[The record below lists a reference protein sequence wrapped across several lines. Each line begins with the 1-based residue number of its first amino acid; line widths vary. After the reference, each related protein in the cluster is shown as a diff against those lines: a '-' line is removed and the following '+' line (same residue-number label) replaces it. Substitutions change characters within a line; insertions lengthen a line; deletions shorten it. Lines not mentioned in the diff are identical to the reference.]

1 MKMKPDTKPMRTHIE
16 IKIKMLR
23 MGMGMQMQMQM
34 ARNLEIA
41 GGADRSL
48 PLRGERRVR
57 PYANFAFCLEPTL
70 HDVATGLLTSV
81 ATDCAFSV
89 GTALSRAVRDRAV
102 VINFLLLSVVCRP
115 PRPLPCNLVE

>member
-1 MKMKPDTKPMRTHIE
+1 MRTHIE

-23 MGMGMQMQMQM
+23 MGIDMQMQM

-41 GGADRSL
+41 GADRSL
-48 PLRGERRVR
+48 PLRDERRVR
-57 PYANFAFCLEPTL
+57 PYADFPFCLEPTL

-81 ATDCAFSV
+81 AMDCAFSV

-115 PRPLPCNLVE
+115 PRPLPCIFVE

>member
-1 MKMKPDTKPMRTHIE
+1 MKMKPDTKPMGTHIE

-23 MGMGMQMQMQM
+23 MEMGMGMQMQM
-34 ARNLEIA
+34 ARNLEIS
-41 GGADRSL
+41 GGDRSL

-57 PYANFAFCLEPTL
+57 PYADFAFCLEPTL
-70 HDVATGLLTSV
+70 RDVATGLLTSV

-89 GTALSRAVRDRAV
+89 GTAVSRAVRDRAV

-115 PRPLPCNLVE
+115 PRPLPCNFVE